1 MGTAPKSPGKAMY
14 VAPRP
19 DWDWL
24 RIVQRKLYTRSEQE
38 VDYVFR
44 KLWGLVTDPRNL
56 RMALARVAGN
66 RGRRTAGVD
75 GITAGRVTRRA
86 EAFIAELRA
95 ELRSGAYRPSPVR
108 RVLIPKIGAP
118 GKFRPLG
125 IPTVKDRVVQAA
137 LKNILEPVFEA
148 DFFPVSYGF
157 RPGKSVHGALEHIRL
172 LMRPKPDKQGREQPL
187 PYQWVVEGDIKGCFD
202 NIEHHGLMERVR
214 RRVED
219 PKVNRLIVAFLKA
232 GILSEGTFLRS
243 DAGTPQGGILSPLL
257 ANIALSV
264 IEERYERHVLQRRI
278 APKRRDA
285 APPERRACEARHH
298 DKRRGRTIVFPIR
311 YADDFLLLVGAAP
324 GPEQHERARKDAET
338 EKAAVALLLKQQLG
352 LTLSESKTHVT
363 PVTEAFPFLG
373 HHVCVRYNREFGRK
387 ACVTLIPKE
396 KSHQVRERIKRLCR
410 RNRARQSLRDLLR
423 DLNWLLRG
431 WSAFYR
437 HAWGAKRVFGS
448 LDYYTWWTVLR
459 WLRKKHQHAPI
470 KALKALYPPSKE
482 RGARR
487 GQWHHRG
494 VTLFITARTRVG
506 PYRLASARR
515 PYFAIHQGEPGA

>member
-1 MGTAPKSPGKAMY
+1 MGAASKPLGKAMY

-24 RIVQRKLYTRSEQE
+24 LIEQRKLYTRSEQD
-38 VDYVFR
+38 VDYVFC
-44 KLWGLVTDPRNL
+44 KLWGLLTDPRNL

-75 GITAGRVTRRA
+75 GITVGNVAKRA
-86 EAFIAELRA
+86 EEFIAAVRA

-157 RPGKSVHGALEHIRL
+157 RPGKSVHGALEHLRVL
-172 LMRPKPDKQGREQPL
+172 LRPKGDEHGGELRL

-202 NIEHHGLMERVR
+202 NIDHHGLMERVR
-214 RRVED
+214 RRVAD

-232 GILSEGTFLRS
+232 GVLSEGTFLRS
-243 DAGTPQGGILSPLL
+243 DAGAPQGGILSPLL

-264 IEERYERHVLQRRI
+264 IEERYERHVSQRRI
-278 APKRRDA
+278 APARRDA
-285 APPERRACEARHH
+285 APPERRAKEARKH
-298 DKRRGRTIVFPIR
+298 DKLRGQTIVLPIR
-311 YADDFLLLVGAAP
+311 YADDFLLLVGAPP
-324 GPEQHERARKDAET
+324 GPEQYERARQEADK
-338 EKAAVALLLKQQLG
+338 EKAAVAALLKEQLG
-352 LTLSESKTHVT
+352 LELSEAKTLVT
-363 PVTEAFPFLG
+363 PVTKPFAFLG
-373 HHVCVRYNREFGRK
+373 HHVVVRDNRGFKRP

-396 KSHQVRERIKRLCR
+396 KSHHLRERIKRLCR
-410 RNRARQSLRDLLR
+410 GDRTGQSLHDLLR

-437 HAWGAKRVFGS
+437 HAWGAKRIFGS
-448 LDYYTWWTVLR
+448 VDYYAWWTVFR
-459 WLRKKHQHAPI
+459 WLRKKHQHASV

-482 RGARR
+482 RGVRR

-494 VTLFITARTRVG
+494 VTLYVTGRTRVG
-506 PYRLASARR
+506 PYRLASASR
-515 PYFAIHQGEPGA
+515 PLFAIHHGEPGA